1 MPYLGMR
8 EDLHKILAAEIERH
22 VADAFEV
29 LKLTAARVGE
39 RYAFLPYLDERYEP
53 GCETLIPHLKRQVC
67 RALAAREWFR
77 QHAPP
82 WSPELPLSSSEIEK
96 LIRSKSNRI
105 AVVGYFAAS
114 LATCNWDFKKHPT
127 FQVYAAGALAS
138 PYCPDHLR
146 TDPELRKEFPLC
158 PLEELDQ
165 SLCWG
170 THARIVETAQGLMR
184 TEEHWRRCG
193 LSEDAKWMRGVI
205 ERITRVNLDDR
216 LRDFLDN
223 PPQ

>member
-1 MPYLGMR
+1 MR
-8 EDLHKILAAEIERH
+8 EDVFKLCLAEIERH
-22 VADAFEV
+22 VERLFENAR
-29 LKLTAARVGE
+29 LKAVAAGKIYARV
-39 RYAFLPYLDERYEP
+39 PYLEDLFPVEYKSS
-53 GCETLIPHLKRQVC
+53 LFQRQVC